1 MDDESHVQAADVWD
15 ERHLRIATGAAG
27 VALWSW
33 NVDTDRITMD
43 SRAFDLWGLP
53 QKSKVTFED
62 LSACIHPA
70 DLDKVRAEFSATR
83 DLRGPYEIDFRILHG
98 DQERWISARG
108 RGEDEGI
115 VGRIMYGVFL
125 DVTYRRSF
133 EEQRELVAREM
144 HHRIKNLF
152 SLSSALASIAAR
164 NTDTKQEMLE
174 DLAQR
179 FQGLSAAHN
188 LIFARSYDQK
198 KAIRLNELLSA
209 LLQAYLLDPSAA
221 QNISISAPE
230 VLVGEHAITPLAM
243 IIHELATN
251 ATKYGAL
258 SSDSGRIVVTG
269 EDETD
274 VVRLVWKEAGGP
286 ASDRLASK
294 NGFGN
299 KMTERVIQQ
308 FNGSIHRDWTPDG
321 VHITLSLNRA
331 LLVG

>member
-1 MDDESHVQAADVWD
+1 MDDQPCGQKTDIWD
-15 ERHLRIATGAAG
+15 ERHLRIATEAAG

-43 SRAFDLWGLP
+43 SRAFELWGLP
-53 QKSKVTFED
+53 QRSRVTFED

-70 DLDKVRAEFSATR
+70 DLDKVRTEFSATR
-83 DLRGPYEIDFRILHG
+83 DLRGAYEIDFRILHG
-98 DQERWISARG
+98 DQERWVSARG
-108 RGEDEGI
+108 RGEDQGI

-125 DVTYRRSF
+125 DVTFRKSL
-133 EEQRELVAREM
+133 EEQRELVTREM

-164 NTDTKQEMLE
+164 NTETKEEMLE

-198 KAIRLNELLSA
+198 KAISLNELLNA
-209 LLQAYLLDPSAA
+209 LLQAYSLDPTAA
-221 QNISISAPE
+221 KNISISAPE
-230 VLVGEHAITPLAM
+230 ILVGEHSITPLAM

-251 ATKYGAL
+251 STKYGAL
-258 SSDSGRIVVTG
+258 ANDLGRIVLTG
-269 EDETD
+269 EDEAD
-274 VVRLVWKEAGGP
+274 VVRLVWNEAGGP
-286 ASDRLASK
+286 ASDPMAPKS
-294 NGFGN
+294 GFGS

-308 FNGSIHRDWTPDG
+308 FNGSIHRDWTEDG
-321 VHITLSLNRA
+321 VNITLSLNKA